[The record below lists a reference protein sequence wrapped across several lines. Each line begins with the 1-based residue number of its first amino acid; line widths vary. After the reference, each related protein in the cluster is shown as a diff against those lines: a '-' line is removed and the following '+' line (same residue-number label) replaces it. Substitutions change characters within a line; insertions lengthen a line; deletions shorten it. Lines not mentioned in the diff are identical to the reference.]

1 VRTLTDGS
9 VLKSDSHF
17 IARTCSSTVRTTPAV
32 GVPRD
37 PSVLFWVLTRGACS
51 SSPIQRSCFRCV
63 PVFFVLPKHPSDGLE
78 NRNNDAPHE
87 GGQLEEPAATPG
99 GSHRDVVS
107 LGREVIS
114 HTERRAT
121 KRAGDKGAFSVDLMP
136 AQG

>member
-1 VRTLTDGS
+1 MSPAIRTVGALTCLALVVFATSQPGAAPTFS
-9 VLKSDSHF
+9 AWV
-17 IARTCSSTVRTTPAV
+17 VPTT
-32 GVPRD
+32 
-37 PSVLFWVLTRGACS
+37 

-99 GSHRDVVS
+99 GSPRDVVS